1 VGYLPTPAEI
11 VNFWRSRRTERHR
24 KMSDYL
30 EAVAA
35 EATALADRWNSLA
48 SDLERELGKPQLA
61 GSEVVQQLAMLGTIA
76 HPNPEYDKI
85 VLHYRTLSTVIGGL
99 VSEEIH
105 TEAANAL
112 GAIIKART
120 ELKDLLVSACKLL
133 QSDKTLPSDTV
144 EQVRMALAALHQEAA
159 ALDVLAKA
167 YKAKT

>member
-1 VGYLPTPAEI
+1 MGYLPTPAEI

-48 SDLERELGKPQLA
+48 SDLERELGKPQLS
-61 GSEVVQQLAMLGTIA
+61 GSEVIQQLAMLGTIA

-105 TEAANAL
+105 AEAANAL
-112 GAIIKART
+112 GAIIKARH
-120 ELKDLLVSACKLL
+120 K
-133 QSDKTLPSDTV
+133 
-144 EQVRMALAALHQEAA
+144 
-159 ALDVLAKA
+159 
-167 YKAKT
+167 